1 MCHLVKHLV
10 YNLTMVLWYY
20 CLMCL
25 SNFQFIL
32 ILAWNFNFTLIKR
45 QSRVEGKFKR
55 EEKYVYLWLIH
66 IDVWQKPNQ
75 YSKAII
81 LQLKINV
88 VIFKKEI
95 HSLQRQITDLESSHK
110 AWQWRQPYISGLLK
124 WRDNAL
130 CLTVVPH

>member
-1 MCHLVKHLV
+1 MS
-10 YNLTMVLWYY
+10 
-20 CLMCL
+20 L

-95 HSLQRQITDLESSHK
+95 HSLQKQITDL
-110 AWQWRQPYISGLLK
+110 
-124 WRDNAL
+124 
-130 CLTVVPH
+130 